1 MSKLPETSATG
12 PSQRGARNQ
21 QVARAGEY
29 FVAAEL
35 NKRRA
40 FAVTFAGNMPRID
53 IIACN
58 EDQSRTVHIQVK
70 TKRGGRNWH
79 SNIVGSQAM
88 EPPEDETK
96 FWVFVDLGGVDECTR
111 FWIVPDWWIRDN
123 IHKTHQAYLDR
134 HGRARPENPES
145 KHHSIDESRLKEWQ
159 DRWDILGIVDLH
171 IVLSRCMPPALPVPF
186 LCGGILHRRSR
197 GGARRPTGLLDRIE
211 AGGAV
216 MPIVE
221 LNNEVSR
228 HEASQC

>member
-1 MSKLPETSATG
+1 MNGWGGCSWHLKLAGAAGATGFARAPGVREHWRSRWRSGVVSYMSKLPERSATS

-79 SNIVGSQAM
+79 SSIVGSQAM
-88 EPPEDETK
+88 EPPEDETN
-96 FWVFVDLGGVDECTR
+96 FWIFVDLGGVNECPR
-111 FWIVPDWWIRDN
+111 FWIVPDYWIRDN
-123 IHKTHQAYLDR
+123 IYKTHQAYLDR
-134 HGRARPENPES
+134 HGGSRARNPNS
-145 KHHSIDESRLKEWQ
+145 THHSIHERRLEAWR
-159 DRWDILGIVDLH
+159 DRWDILGI
-171 IVLSRCMPPALPVPF
+171 F
-186 LCGGILHRRSR
+186 G
-197 GGARRPTGLLDRIE
+197 
-211 AGGAV
+211 
-216 MPIVE
+216 
-221 LNNEVSR
+221 
-228 HEASQC
+228 